1 MGANMTYTHNIGS
14 VIRFSGTTTGNTITT
29 NGKIMR
35 SITINGSGGGWTLQ
49 DALTQSPGV
58 FNFSWGTLNTNG
70 MTITCPTNFSV
81 TGTAA
86 RTLTLGAS
94 SIILNGTGTQFDATT
109 TTNLT
114 FNPNTSTI
122 TATNTS
128 ATAKTFIGGNLT
140 FNDLTISGDNIT
152 ISGNNIFNTLA
163 VNNGG
168 RTNGLIF
175 TAGSTQTVSFF
186 TTNGSSGSLAIIKS
200 SSAGSA
206 ATLTA
211 ATAGQVSVDY
221 MSIKDS
227 TATGGA
233 GWYAGANS
241 TNVSGNTGW
250 TFTIPPTTT
259 QTALSNT
266 RIKLLGISYNALS
279 YVRIKLLNLTNSAL
293 QVVRVKL
300 LGLSYSA
307 LSRLYIALI
316 TTTQSVISTLRIKK
330 IISQAAV
337 SKLRVG
343 LLGLS
348 FLKMDSRPKR
358 FKEQAKEFFYGRL
371 GRFTS
376 KNR

>member
-1 MGANMTYTHNIGS
+1 MFQIASRFWVGGGASANWNATGNTNWAETSGGANNASVPGSSDDVFFDGNGNSASTISAAITIRSLSIGAGYTATLTHSGVTIDILTNLVMGANMTYTHNIGS

-250 TFTIPPTTT
+250 TFTIPPGAGQMTV
-259 QTALSNT
+259 N
-266 RIKLLGISYNALS
+266 KG
-279 YVRIKLLNLTNSAL
+279 
-293 QVVRVKL
+293 
-300 LGLSYSA
+300 
-307 LSRLYIALI
+307 
-316 TTTQSVISTLRIKK
+316 
-330 IISQAAV
+330 
-337 SKLRVG
+337 
-343 LLGLS
+343 
-348 FLKMDSRPKR
+348 FW
-358 FKEQAKEFFYGRL
+358 
-371 GRFTS
+371 
-376 KNR
+376 